1 MKKFLLTATLF
12 TVALPATLPAAL
24 AQNSQ
29 SQRVNGFSTI
39 ATLAKLKGLVLT
51 QADLARLF
59 ANLKPGSA
67 EATRLAGLFGIS
79 VDAFNQ
85 LVAAKGAPIPLALAT
100 RAVLE
105 AATGKTLTT
114 EAVAQVLKNNPNAVT
129 SYADLLTLATNPTQA
144 SNLANQ
150 AAVIAGTPVTPRG
163 GGN

>member
-1 MKKFLLTATLF
+1 MKKFILTATLL

-29 SQRVNGFSTI
+29 SQKVDGFSAI
-39 ATLAKLKGLVLT
+39 AALAKLKGLVLS
-51 QADLARLF
+51 QADIARLF
-59 ANLKPGSA
+59 ANLKPGSV
-67 EATRLAGLFGIS
+67 EAKNLSALFGIS
-79 VDAFNQ
+79 LDAFNQ

-114 EAVAQVLKNNPNAVT
+114 EAVAQVLKNNPTAIT
-129 SYADLLTLATNPTQA
+129 SYADLLTLATNPTLA

-150 AAVIAGTPVTPRG
+150 AAVIAATPVTPRG

>member
-1 MKKFLLTATLF
+1 MKKFILSATLLS
-12 TVALPATLPAAL
+12 VALPAALPAAL
-24 AQNSQ
+24 AQSVQ
-29 SQRVNGFSTI
+29 SQKVDGFSTI
-39 ATLAKLKGLVLT
+39 AALARLKGLVLS
-51 QADLARLF
+51 QADIARQF
-59 ANLKPGSA
+59 ANLKAGSTD
-67 EATRLAGLFGIS
+67 TRALAALFGIS
-79 VDAFNQ
+79 LDAFNQ

-114 EAVAQVLKNNPNAVT
+114 EAVAQVLRNNPGAVT
-129 SYADLLTLATNPTQA
+129 SYADLLTLATDPTKA